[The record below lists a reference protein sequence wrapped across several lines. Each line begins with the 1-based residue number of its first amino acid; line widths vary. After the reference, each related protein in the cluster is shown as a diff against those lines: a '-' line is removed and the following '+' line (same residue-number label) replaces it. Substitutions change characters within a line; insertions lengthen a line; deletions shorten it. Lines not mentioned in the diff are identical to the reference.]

1 MQPCCDWE
9 SLAIS
14 GACKRNRTPQG
25 NGGDMSSSSSGLLGG
40 GGDSGG
46 MDDED
51 LPEVSMP
58 GFADMP
64 TI

>member
-1 MQPCCDWE
+1 
-9 SLAIS
+9 
-14 GACKRNRTPQG
+14 
-25 NGGDMSSSSSGLLGG
+25 MSSASSGLLG